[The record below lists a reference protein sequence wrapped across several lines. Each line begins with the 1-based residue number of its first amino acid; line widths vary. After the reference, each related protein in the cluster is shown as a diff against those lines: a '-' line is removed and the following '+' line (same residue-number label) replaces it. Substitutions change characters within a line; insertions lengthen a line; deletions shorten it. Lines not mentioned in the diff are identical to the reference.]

1 MKIQFRGQSR
11 MKLSEDSSCTPLCR
25 NMHAVSVEKAHVSI
39 SDRCGRE
46 ARHRK
51 LSAVID
57 EHVVATIPHC

>member
-1 MKIQFRGQSR
+1 
-11 MKLSEDSSCTPLCR
+11 MKLSEDSSCTPLCS
-25 NMHAVSVEKAHVSI
+25 NMHAVSVEKARVSV
-39 SDRCGRE
+39 SDCRCGRE